1 MGHRVNRHI
10 VLVFVSFLL
19 AGLVLTAS
27 AQMAS
32 GPIEPGAGTWQEC
45 PGTGGRD
52 AKPWEGLGRATGG
65 DTKVTTQ
72 QHVSARNGSDP
83 VLDWNANMVQA
94 ILSVPPHPFGNRSAA
109 ITHVAMFTA
118 LNSITEH
125 YEPYQGMTVAV
136 PPGSS
141 IEAAVI
147 AAAHAALVGLYPAQQ
162 STLDT
167 QYANS
172 LAAYNISA
180 SDPGIGVGEDAAA
193 AILAL
198 RAHDGHATAQFPYT
212 APGAGNPG
220 VWVPTP
226 PALAAPLIPG
236 WGARTP
242 WVLNAGSQ
250 YRPDPPPALTSSE
263 YTNDYNEVKAYG
275 QDTSSVRTAFQ
286 TDVARWWA
294 GFAVTLWNPIARQV
308 AAQRGLTVSEN
319 ARLFALMNMA
329 ADDAAINSW
338 ETKFFYNQ
346 WRPITAIRQ
355 GDSDGNPSTV
365 GDPHWNSLLGT
376 PPFPDYTSAHA
387 VISAANATVLIETF
401 GDNPGVPFSL
411 FSNAHPHFVHTW
423 ETFSQGIDEVIDA
436 RVWGGIHWRTS
447 DKVGATVG
455 EKIGRYV
462 LHHALRCK
470 PRS

>member
-1 MGHRVNRHI
+1 MGHRVNRPI

-19 AGLVLTAS
+19 AGLVLSSS

-32 GPIEPGAGTWQEC
+32 GPIEPSAGTWQEC

-52 AKPWEGLGRATGG
+52 SKPWEGPGRATGG
-65 DTKVTTQ
+65 DTKVTTR
-72 QHVSARNGSDP
+72 QHVSARNGIDP
-83 VLDWNANMVQA
+83 VLDWNVNMVHA
-94 ILSVPPHPFGNRSAA
+94 ILSVPPHPFGNRAAA

-118 LNSITEH
+118 LNSITEQ
-125 YEPYQGMTVAV
+125 YEPYQGMTVDV

-141 IEAAVI
+141 LEAAVI
-147 AAAHAALVGLYPAQQ
+147 AAAHAALVGLYPTQQ
-162 STLDT
+162 STLDM
-167 QYANS
+167 QYATS

-180 SDPGIGVGEDAAA
+180 SDPGLGVGKAAA
-193 AILAL
+193 ATLAL
-198 RAHDGHATAQFPYT
+198 RANDGHAIAQFPYT
-212 APGAGNPG
+212 APGAGHPG

-226 PALAAPLIPG
+226 PAFAAPLIPG

-250 YRPDPPPALTSSE
+250 YRPEPPPKLTSSE

-286 TDVARWWA
+286 TDVARWWV

-308 AAQRGLTVSEN
+308 AARRGLTVSEN

-355 GDSDGNPSTV
+355 GDSDGNPNTV
-365 GDPHWNSLLGT
+365 GDPNWNSLIVT
-376 PPFPDYTSAHA
+376 PPFPDYTGGHPLLSTAM
-387 VISAANATVLIETF
+387 ATVLIETF
-401 GDNPGVPFSL
+401 GDNPGVPFPL
-411 FSNAHPHFVHTW
+411 FSNAHPQFVHTW

-447 DKVGATVG
+447 DTVG
-455 EKIGRYV
+455 VQVGKKIGRHV
-462 LHHALRCK
+462 LNHALRCK
-470 PRS
+470 PRP